1 MDALTANVTACVRLK
16 SQSSR
21 RQRHMRKL
29 TASATPK
36 TDIQITAGADH
47 CDVTMPRAQRGML
60 VENLKKKKRNT
71 NHCKCQRGTECSL
84 TFIQLRLHTA
94 GRAATL
100 NIPPSARVP
109 SEHLDLQLVIDN
121 ADNKKK
127 KVTCVHQSKLA
138 NESQNAVHIHIWNT
152 AVLCQPA

>member
-1 MDALTANVTACVRLK
+1 MQKLKIKIFIGQKGPRTCALVLCILKSLSRTCLDALTANVTACVQLK

-60 VENLKKKKRNT
+60 VENLKKKKKKHKPLQMSKGHRVLSNLY
-71 NHCKCQRGTECSL
+71 S
-84 TFIQLRLHTA
+84 A
-94 GRAATL
+94 
-100 NIPPSARVP
+100 PSAHSR
-109 SEHLDLQLVIDN
+109 
-121 ADNKKK
+121 
-127 KVTCVHQSKLA
+127 TCRNIKHSSFCKSA
-138 NESQNAVHIHIWNT
+138 FRA
-152 AVLCQPA
+152 P